1 MLEGYIAQLFFNVK
15 SYETNGWHWETHLF
29 RKVVISHGSVHV
41 PAQLALGWKIGLLF
55 CHYVLLILG
64 VSIRAHRVLDTS
76 MFVYRVLH

>member
-1 MLEGYIAQLFFNVK
+1 MALVVDGIG
-15 SYETNGWHWETHLF
+15 TWETHLF

-64 VSIRAHRVLDTS
+64 VSIRAQRV
-76 MFVYRVLH
+76 RVGLSTGSFTNS